1 MRIIPI
7 ASGKGGVGKS
17 LVSAN
22 LGVAFAQAG
31 KRVGTRSSSAADG
44 YWNISKQH

>member
-1 MRIIPI
+1 MQIIPI

-22 LGVAFAQAG
+22 LA
-31 KRVGTRSSSAADG
+31 
-44 YWNISKQH
+44 